1 MCYQVLELYSACRC
15 LYYQHAVDR
24 CPRYGKRG
32 HSITQRTILVG
43 YACFDHSSKSDKYS
57 SQRDDHSYADSGYAS
72 RSSNGAQSRKTAT
85 PAPKSQRQWQNQT
98 RRNRAAHT
106 GLETPFESP
115 TSDRTTEI
123 LPGEHPSSIT
133 VAEHKSSPNATTET
147 ASAQEVNARPER
159 GKGSG
164 APPTET
170 TLEEHTP
177 SFQPRDSSR
186 RTDAEIEDRSSI
198 DWDAESEESSSEGTV
213 ASDAETIISIASSTT
228 TVNSDATE
236 AIFRRLL
243 LFQDLRY
250 LWPQLISR
258 SVSKKTSVLTIERL
272 LRRYSEDL
280 SHLAACKE
288 GLDDSDSWICSKASH
303 FVRRSRLNIAHRIWE
318 AYHDS
323 EDDCIEVVED
333 TEELVETKGGETAGG
348 FDDKSFIYEVS
359 ERFLFDTEPILAL
372 QASLKGLVAS
382 QQAEGRDRYVSL
394 YASAEVR
401 FSNMF
406 SRLHNPPLKL
416 GYRRLKW
423 TCVSHFF
430 SHFLRDCGYGFTFPT
445 LNMEHTHKLS
455 LGLRATA
462 T

>member
-57 SQRDDHSYADSGYAS
+57 SQHDDHSYADSGYAS
-72 RSSNGAQSRKTAT
+72 RSSNGAQSRNTAT

-98 RRNRAAHT
+98 RRNRAARA

-115 TSDRTTEI
+115 KPDRKPEI
-123 LPGEHPSSIT
+123 SPGEHGSSLT
-133 VAEHKSSPNATTET
+133 VAEHKSSPDATTKT
-147 ASAQEVNARPER
+147 VSTQEVITRLEQ
-159 GKGSG
+159 GKGS
-164 APPTET
+164 AVPPTKT
-170 TLEEHTP
+170 TLEEDTP
-177 SFQPRDSSR
+177 SFQPSDSSR
-186 RTDAEIEDRSSI
+186 RNGAEIEDRSSI
-198 DWDAESEESSSEGTV
+198 KWEAESYESSSEGTV
-213 ASDAETIISIASSTT
+213 ASDAETIISIASSNT

-288 GLDDSDSWICSKASH
+288 GLDDSDSWICSRASH
-303 FVRRSRLNIAHRIWE
+303 FVRRSRLNIAHRILE

-348 FDDKSFIYEVS
+348 FDDKPFIYEVS

-382 QQAEGRDRYVSL
+382 QQPEGRDRYVSL
-394 YASAEVR
+394 YASAEVC
-401 FSNMF
+401 FSNML
-406 SRLHNPPLKL
+406 SRLHKPPLKL
-416 GYRRLKW
+416 GCCRLMW

-430 SHFLRDCGYGFTFPT
+430 SHFPRDCGYSFTCPT
-445 LNMEHTHKLS
+445 LNKEHTHKMF
-455 LGLRATA
+455 LGLWATA